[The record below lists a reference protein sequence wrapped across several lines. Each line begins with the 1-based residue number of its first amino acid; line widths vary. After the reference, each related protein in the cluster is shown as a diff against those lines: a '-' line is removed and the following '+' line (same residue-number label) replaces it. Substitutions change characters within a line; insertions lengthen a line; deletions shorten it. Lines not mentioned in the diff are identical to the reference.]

1 MAEQERGPRDR
12 ALAWV
17 LCRIVATAAWGGLI
31 VAGVPGVPGRAA
43 AQPAPND
50 STAAAP
56 RNPARIEDIDAS
68 QPIPLHPTLPLFLHV
83 QPQPPPPR
91 AFTSEDEQELLAG
104 LQGPQE
110 SGDDEFRPE
119 APETSI
125 ELALAPY
132 SWSVP
137 DISQKILRQ
146 RQINDVV
153 ILQCLIGPTGK
164 VQRVR
169 VLRGIPDCPE
179 CTKSARLAAQKFVYR
194 APPPQPHIRE
204 TWTTPFE
211 MRFTAGKRVRVRR

>member
-1 MAEQERGPRDR
+1 MAEHEFRRR
-12 ALAWV
+12 ALAWAV
-17 LCRIVATAAWGGLI
+17 SRVGCAAVWAA
-31 VAGVPGVPGRAA
+31 VNVPAGAA
-43 AQPAPND
+43 AQSVRND

-83 QPQPPPPR
+83 QAQPPPPP

-104 LQGPQE
+104 LEGPQ
-110 SGDDEFRPE
+110 SGGDEEFRPE
-119 APETSI
+119 APETSV
-125 ELALAPY
+125 ELAIAPY

-153 ILQCLIGPTGK
+153 ILQCLIDPNGK

-169 VLRGIPDCPE
+169 VLRGIPNCPE
-179 CTKSARLAAQKFVYR
+179 CTKSARMAAQKFVYR
-194 APPPQPHIRE
+194 APPRQPNIKE